1 MFKTENVHLTESI
14 LNTIMPDFQI
24 KKSSKTYDVCI
35 VGSGAGGGMAAFTLA
50 NAGIK
55 VALLEA
61 GPMYDPKKNVTQL
74 KWPYD
79 SPRRGASTPHRHF
92 GDFDAAY
99 GGWDIEGEPYTH
111 KNGTEF
117 DWFRS
122 RMLGGRTNHWG
133 RISLRFGQKDFKH
146 KSIDGLG
153 DDWPIG
159 YDDVKPY
166 YDKVDRLIG
175 VFGSVENMPNEPDGI
190 FLPPPKPRLIDLF
203 FKQAGSQLGIPVIP
217 SRLSILTK
225 ALPDNNKRGS
235 CFFCAQCSRGCS
247 VYADF
252 SSSSVLV
259 NPAMET
265 GNVDVIPNAM
275 AREVMTNDQGM
286 ATGVSYVNKEDLQE
300 YVVNAKIVVLAA
312 SACES
317 ARLLLNSRSARHPN
331 GLANSSNVV
340 GKYLHDS
347 TGASMG
353 GILPKLLGR
362 KRYNEDG
369 VGGMHVYTPWWLD
382 NRKLDFPR
390 GYHIE
395 FGGGMGMPGYGFGFG
410 MHNSNGKYPTRD
422 GSMKAA
428 GGYGASLK
436 DDYRYFYGAT
446 FGMSGRGEAI
456 AREDNYCEIDPNTVD
471 KYGIPVLRFHYKWSD
486 YEIKQAKH
494 MKETFAE
501 IIHAMGGVVTS
512 GANDGPENNY
522 GLAAPG
528 RIIHEVGTTR
538 MGGDPKKS
546 SVNQY
551 NQAHDCKNLFV
562 VDGGPFVS
570 QADKNP
576 TWTILALSM
585 RASEYMIDEI
595 KKQNLT

>member
-1 MFKTENVHLTESI
+1 
-14 LNTIMPDFQI
+14 MPDFQI
-24 KKSSKTYDVCI
+24 KTNPKSYDVCI
-35 VGSGAGGGMAAFTLA
+35 VGSGAGGGMAAYTLA
-50 NAGIK
+50 NAGLK
-55 VALLEA
+55 VVLLEA

-79 SPRRGASTPHRHF
+79 SPRRGASTPLRHF

-99 GGWDIEGEPYTH
+99 GGWEIDGEPYTH

-133 RISLRFGQKDFKH
+133 RISLRFSEKDFKH

-159 YDDVKPY
+159 YNDVKPY

-175 VFGSVENMPNEPDGI
+175 VFGSIENMRDEPDGI
-190 FLPPPKPRLIDLF
+190 FLPPPKPRLLDLF
-203 FKQAGSQLGIPVIP
+203 FKDAGSKLGIPVIP

-225 ALPDNNKRGS
+225 PLENNKKRGS
-235 CFFCAQCSRGCS
+235 CFFCAQCNRGCS

-259 NPAMET
+259 NPALET
-265 GNVDVIPNAM
+265 GNVDVIANAM
-275 AREVMTNDQGM
+275 AREVKTNDKGL
-286 ATGVSYVNKEDLQE
+286 ATGISYVNKDDMQE
-300 YVVNAKIVVLAA
+300 YVVNAKVVVLAA

-317 ARLLLNSRSARHPN
+317 ARLLLNSKSSRHPN
-331 GLANSSNVV
+331 GLANSSDIV

-382 NRKLDFPR
+382 NKKLDFPR

-410 MHNSNGKYPTRD
+410 MQNSNGKYPGRD
-422 GSMKAA
+422 GQMKAA

-456 AREDNYCEIDPNTVD
+456 ARPDNYCEIDPTTVD
-471 KYGIPVLRFHYKWSD
+471 KFGIPVLRFHYKWSD

-501 IIHAMGGVVTS
+501 MIDKMGGVVTS
-512 GANDGPENNY
+512 GANAGPDNDY
-522 GLAAPG
+522 GLLAPG

-538 MGGDPKKS
+538 MGDDPKKS
-546 SVNQY
+546 AVNKY

-585 RASEYMIDEI
+585 RASEYMIEEI
-595 KKQNLT
+595 KKQNLA